1 MSSPDAVPHVAAAA
15 AMWGRRCRGVLVLT
29 LSLAVTC
36 TVAAQAQVVASQ
48 CPSRPEGRQLARGW
62 YLTPHTA
69 ATQSAGRLLLGWPY
83 LHWRGGIADVTK
95 PDTNGVGLIVHPRGR
110 PTVIQQPVLGHL
122 FDSPK
127 VGVIDP
133 HAVDVIFS
141 ATRVRP
147 ILGEIMDTL
156 IMWGGRL
163 VDGRWQDVAE
173 ITRLSPDAI
182 DRNQI
187 VGDGTRHRGE
197 VVAAAISWPDRELGG
212 EVVLIRGNAK
222 SWRVQRTHPSLF
234 ATSYADLLSFRD
246 TLWLAVTAARLDNA
260 MPRTFGLWLMYE
272 GAAGWS
278 NPRLI
283 AVGDGMVMRE
293 PRLLGTTSGLLASWI
308 DGEAES
314 TRLLWRATAVEG
326 PSPLQQ
332 RPIERTATR
341 GLEAWQHLIGTAVND
356 STGQVLELS
365 ASGSRV
371 VAEFPTVQGFA
382 PLVFGDGK
390 RPVGIVPGA
399 ANALVPIPV
408 WLVEHDLRCVMV
420 PSGLALKRNG
430 RASLLDARSDSPP

>member
-15 AMWGRRCRGVLVLT
+15 AMWGRRCRGVLV
-29 LSLAVTC
+29 LAVTC

-83 LHWRGGIADVTK
+83 LHWRGGNADVMK
-95 PDTNGVGLIVHPRGR
+95 PDTNGVGLIVRPRGR
-110 PTVIQQPVLGHL
+110 PTVIQQPVPGHL

-147 ILGEIMDTL
+147 ILGEMVDTV

-163 VDGRWQDVAE
+163 VDGRWQDVSE
-173 ITRLSPDAI
+173 IIRLSPRAI
-182 DRNQI
+182 DQNQI

-197 VVAAAISWPDRELGG
+197 VVAAVISWPDRDLGG
-212 EVVLIRGNAK
+212 DVVLIRGNAK
-222 SWRVQRTHPSLF
+222 SWRVQRTHPSLV
-234 ATSYADLLSFRD
+234 ATGYADLLSFRD
-246 TLWLAVTAARLDNA
+246 TLWLAVTASSLGNA

-283 AVGDGMVMRE
+283 ATGDSRQMRE

-308 DGEAES
+308 DGEAS
-314 TRLLWRATAVEG
+314 TRLLWRATAVDA

-332 RPIERTATR
+332 RPIGRTTTR
-341 GLEAWQHLIGTAVND
+341 GLESWQHLIGTSVND

-371 VAEFPTVQGFA
+371 VAEFPTILGFA
-382 PLVFGDGK
+382 PLVLGDGQ

-399 ANALVPIPV
+399 AKSLVPIPY

-420 PSGLALKRNG
+420 PPGLAIKRNG
-430 RASLLDARSDSPP
+430 RASFPDARSDSPP